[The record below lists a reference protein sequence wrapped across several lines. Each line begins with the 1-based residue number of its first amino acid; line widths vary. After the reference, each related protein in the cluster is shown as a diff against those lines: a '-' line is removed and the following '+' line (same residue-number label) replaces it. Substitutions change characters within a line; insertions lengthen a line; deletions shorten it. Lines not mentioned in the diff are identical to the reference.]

1 MLYTP
6 LLQAH
11 ATDNLSA
18 VTVQQDCCRAGQF
31 PAIMSLMW
39 HILLTIVI
47 LLCST
52 TSVALS
58 ADPIKKR
65 QSSAP
70 AVAVVSVQDSFL
82 IEPLAPS
89 VFAAIAKSGSQATTN
104 ALFVIGS
111 NYVVA
116 AGAHMTKP
124 VIDDLYRAIAARTD
138 KPVRYFV
145 LAHHHTGYTYVD
157 FDFPPGQDVLMSW
170 QTWKNVDAEI
180 RKPEYSSLFFNEGLT
195 LKPGGVSVV
204 LTNIGKGHTNGDIV
218 VFIPEADVVFASDLL
233 YVNSVGYMG
242 NGYMTDWLL
251 ALDFLEQIG
260 ARQIVPGYGP
270 VSDTEAVYEF
280 SQFFRDFLTAVL
292 RHIENGDTLEQTLA
306 NFDLPE
312 YHRIDGYDQLIK
324 LNLKRAYNDLSNN
337 FMP

>member
-1 MLYTP
+1 
-6 LLQAH
+6 
-11 ATDNLSA
+11 
-18 VTVQQDCCRAGQF
+18 
-31 PAIMSLMW
+31 MW
-39 HILLTIVI
+39 RILLIIIIVI
-47 LLCST
+47 YST
-52 TSVALS
+52 TTIALS
-58 ADPIKKR
+58 SELVREEP
-65 QSSAP
+65 SVEP
-70 AVAVVSVQDSFL
+70 AVAVVSVQESFL

-116 AGAHMTKP
+116 VGAHMTKP
-124 VIDDLYRAIAARTD
+124 VIDDLYKAIAARTN

-170 QTWKNVDAEI
+170 QTWKNIDAEI

-204 LTNIGKGHTNGDIV
+204 LTNIGKGHTNGDVV
-218 VFIPEADVVFASDLL
+218 VFIPEAEVLFASDLL

-242 NGYMTDWLL
+242 SGYMTDWLL

-270 VSDTEAVYEF
+270 VSDTQDVYEF
-280 SQFFRDFLTAVL
+280 GQFFRAFLTAVL
-292 RHIENGDTLEQTLA
+292 HHIESGDTLEQTLA
-306 NFDLPE
+306 SFDLPK
-312 YHRIDGYDQLIK
+312 YRKMDGYEQLIK

>member
-1 MLYTP
+1 MWRIIQIIIIIIYST
-6 LLQAH
+6 
-11 ATDNLSA
+11 ATVAFSA
-18 VTVQQDCCRAGQF
+18 ERV
-31 PAIMSLMW
+31 
-39 HILLTIVI
+39 
-47 LLCST
+47 
-52 TSVALS
+52 
-58 ADPIKKR
+58 KEE
-65 QSSAP
+65 SSAEP
-70 AVAVVSVQDSFL
+70 AVAVVSVQESFL

-104 ALFVIGS
+104 AIFVIGS
-111 NYVVA
+111 DYVVA
-116 AGAHMTKP
+116 AGAHMVKP
-124 VIDDLYRAIAARTD
+124 VIDDLYKAIAARTN

-170 QTWKNVDAEI
+170 QTWKNIDAEI

-204 LTNIGKGHTNGDIV
+204 LTNIGKGHTDGDIV
-218 VFIPEADVVFASDLL
+218 VFIPEAEVLFASDLL

-242 NGYMTDWLL
+242 SGYMTDWLL

-270 VSDTEAVYEF
+270 VSDSEDVYEF
-280 SQFFRDFLTAVL
+280 GQFFRDFLTSVL
-292 RHIENGDTLEQTLA
+292 QHIERGDTLEQTLA
-306 NFDLPE
+306 SFDLPE
-312 YHRIDGYDQLIK
+312 YRKMDGYDQLIK

>member
-1 MLYTP
+1 
-6 LLQAH
+6 
-11 ATDNLSA
+11 
-18 VTVQQDCCRAGQF
+18 
-31 PAIMSLMW
+31 MW
-39 HILLTIVI
+39 RILLII
-47 LLCST
+47 IIIIYST
-52 TSVALS
+52 ATVAFS
-58 ADPIKKR
+58 AERVKEE
-65 QSSAP
+65 SSGAP
-70 AVAVVSVQDSFL
+70 AVAVVSVQESFL

-111 NYVVA
+111 DYVVA
-116 AGAHMTKP
+116 AGAHMVKP
-124 VIDDLYRAIAARTD
+124 VIDDLYKAIAARTN

-170 QTWKNVDAEI
+170 QTWKNIDAEI

-195 LKPGGVSVV
+195 LKPGGVTVV
-204 LTNIGKGHTNGDIV
+204 LTNIGKGHTDGDIV
-218 VFIPEADVVFASDLL
+218 VFIPEAEVLFASDLL

-242 NGYMTDWLL
+242 SGYMTDWLL

-270 VSDTEAVYEF
+270 VSDTEDVYEF
-280 SQFFRDFLTAVL
+280 GQFFRDFLTSVL
-292 RHIENGDTLEQTLA
+292 QHIERGDTLEQTLA
-306 NFDLPE
+306 SFDLPE
-312 YHRIDGYDQLIK
+312 YQKMDGYEQLIK

-337 FMP
+337 FKP

>member
-1 MLYTP
+1 
-6 LLQAH
+6 
-11 ATDNLSA
+11 
-18 VTVQQDCCRAGQF
+18 
-31 PAIMSLMW
+31 MSLMW
-39 HILLTIVI
+39 QTLLTII
-47 LLCST
+47 IITYST
-52 TSVALS
+52 TTVAFS
-58 ADPIKKR
+58 AEVVKALPPFD
-65 QSSAP
+65 P
-70 AVAVVSVQDSFL
+70 AVAVVSVQESFL

-89 VFAAIAKSGSQATTN
+89 VFAAIAKAGSQATTN

-124 VIDDLYRAIAARTD
+124 VINDLYKAIAARTD

-204 LTNIGKGHTNGDIV
+204 LTNIGKGHTNGDVV
-218 VFIPEADVVFASDLL
+218 VFIPEAEVVFASDLL
-233 YVNSVGYMG
+233 YINSVGYMG

-260 ARQIVPGYGP
+260 AKQIVPGYGP
-270 VSDTEAVYEF
+270 VSDTEDIYEF
-280 SQFFRDFLTAVL
+280 GQFFRDFLTAVL
-292 RHIENGDTLEQTLA
+292 QHIERGDSLEQTLA
-306 NFDLPE
+306 SFDLPR
-312 YHRIDGYDQLIK
+312 YHGMDGYDQLIK
-324 LNLKRAYNDLSNN
+324 MNLKRAFNDLSNN

>member
-1 MLYTP
+1 MWRI
-6 LLQAH
+6 LQIIIIIIYST
-11 ATDNLSA
+11 AT
-18 VTVQQDCCRAGQF
+18 VGF
-31 PAIMSLMW
+31 
-39 HILLTIVI
+39 
-47 LLCST
+47 
-52 TSVALS
+52 S
-58 ADPIKKR
+58 ADRVKEE
-65 QSSAP
+65 SSAEP
-70 AVAVVSVQDSFL
+70 AVAVVSVQKSFL

-116 AGAHMTKP
+116 AGAHMVKP
-124 VIDDLYRAIAARTD
+124 VIDDLYKAIAARTN

-170 QTWKNVDAEI
+170 QTWKNIDAEI

-204 LTNIGKGHTNGDIV
+204 LTNIGKGHTDGDIV
-218 VFIPEADVVFASDLL
+218 VFIPEAEVLFASDLL

-242 NGYMTDWLL
+242 SGYMTDWLL

-270 VSDTEAVYEF
+270 VSDSEDVYEF
-280 SQFFRDFLTAVL
+280 GQFFRVFLTSVL
-292 RHIENGDTLEQTLA
+292 QHIERGDTLEQTLA
-306 NFDLPE
+306 SFDLPE
-312 YHRIDGYDQLIK
+312 YHKMDGYEQLIK
-324 LNLKRAYNDLSNN
+324 LNLKRAYNDLSNK
-337 FMP
+337 FIP